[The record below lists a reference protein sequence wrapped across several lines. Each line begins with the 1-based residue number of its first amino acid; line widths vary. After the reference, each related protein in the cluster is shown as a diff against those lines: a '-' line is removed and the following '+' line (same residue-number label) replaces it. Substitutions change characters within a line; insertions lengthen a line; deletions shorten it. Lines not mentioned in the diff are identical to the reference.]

1 MAQLVGLIINQHTK
15 ILAMALKPDPS
26 ERGRLIGDNTSE
38 FIQLFPGD
46 LTNFPLGAWAL
57 DGDDTVDGSGASE
70 LILGNEGEDFLIGLA
85 GNDSVF
91 GGKGRDG
98 LYGNEGND
106 CLSGGLDADFLLGN
120 AGDDI
125 LFGGRGNDFLIG
137 AEGNNT
143 LVGGL
148 GRDLLLCDLGNN
160 LCVLGID
167 PATTDINSTDAIIF
181 FEPDFDRI
189 GLPSGLT
196 VNDIVLEPL
205 ENVTVTFRF
214 DWPQALL
221 QFVPPALTRENS
233 GPLSGTQIRA
243 KNSNAILGIV
253 DDVTP
258 NELQSSIVP
267 FRVSKFRTISGGLTN
282 FSYC

>member
-1 MAQLVGLIINQHTK
+1 MAQLVELVIYQHTK

-125 LFGGRGNDFLIG
+125 LFGGKGNDSLDG
-137 AEGNNT
+137 TGGNNT

-148 GRDLLLCDLGNN
+148 GRDLLSCEFGAN

-233 GPLSGTQIRA
+233 GPLSGTLIRA
-243 KNSNAILGIV
+243 KNSNAILGFV
-253 DDVTP
+253 NDVTP

-267 FRVSKFRTISGGLTN
+267 VQGF
-282 FSYC
+282 